1 MKSSMPME
9 ITHYL
14 HIISL
19 NLIPTYLYKKYWH
32 WMSIRLC
39 IGELFYNCSVSDT
52 INSKLQSQRWESPT
66 PIQRITWPQVLSGR
80 DVVGIAQTGS
90 GKTLGV
96 SRLLYMY
103 VVFSSHVLVTVVFVT
118 QKFYRSVVF
127 KCYMDLLATSSV
139 CRHWFLYSIVL
150 VDRSVWNFN
159 TIIICWESP
168 RCQEKVL
175 PFRKMDSAI
184 M

>member
-1 MKSSMPME
+1 MA
-9 ITHYL
+9 
-14 HIISL
+14 L
-19 NLIPTYLYKKYWH
+19 NVNKAF
-32 WMSIRLC
+32 C
-39 IGELFYNCSVSDT
+39 IGKLFYNCSVSDT

-103 VVFSSHVLVTVVFVT
+103 VVFSSHILVTIVFVT

-127 KCYMDLLATSSV
+127 KCYMDLLPLATSSV

-150 VDRSVWNFN
+150 VDRSV
-159 TIIICWESP
+159 
-168 RCQEKVL
+168 
-175 PFRKMDSAI
+175 
-184 M
+184 